1 MMRVA
6 VVIPCRN
13 EEKYIEKCVR
23 SVLNSSLEKC
33 ELRVVVCDGK
43 STDGTIEIINRLQQE
58 DSRVVLLSNEK
69 QTTPFALNLGIRKNA
84 DCDVHI
90 ILGAHAEIA
99 PDYVQRCIDGLL
111 RDESLGC
118 IGGVIN
124 NVNEDRTSEIIAKAM
139 SSPFGVGNAHF
150 RTGGKSGYVDTV
162 AFGAYPAKVFQKAGY
177 FDEDLTRNQDDEFNY
192 RVIKSGFRIFLD
204 PLIRSSYYVRASY
217 SKLARQ
223 YYQYGFWKVYVNKKH
238 NAVTSMRQLVPP
250 AFVLFLMTLPLTFL
264 IHKYLWVWLIV
275 SGIYL
280 TGALF
285 ATIAQH
291 AKLSEIPGVV
301 FSFLILH
308 SAYGFGYLRGV
319 VRFIIAGGSPDEHHS
334 ISSR

>member
-1 MMRVA
+1 MNRVA

-13 EEKYIEKCVR
+13 EERYIGKCVR
-23 SVLNSSLEKC
+23 SVLNSSLVNC
-33 ELRVVVCDGK
+33 ELRVVVCDGR
-43 STDGTIEIINRLQQE
+43 STDGTIEIIRRLREE
-58 DSRVVLLSNEK
+58 DSRVVLLSNER
-69 QTTPFALNLGIRKNA
+69 QTTPFALNLGIRHSD

-99 PDYVQRCIDGLL
+99 PDYVQRCIDGLQ
-111 RDESLGC
+111 RDDSLGC

-177 FDEDLTRNQDDEFNY
+177 FDEELTRNQDDEFNY
-192 RVIKSGFRIFLD
+192 RVTKCGFRIFLD

-238 NAVTSMRQLVPP
+238 NAVTSARQLVPP
-250 AFVLFLMTLPLTFL
+250 AFVLFLMTLPLSFL
-264 IHKYLWVWLIV
+264 VYNYLFVWLIV
-275 SGIYL
+275 SGVYL
-280 TGALF
+280 TGAF
-285 ATIAQH
+285 IAAFAQH
-291 AKLSEIPGVV
+291 AKPSEVPGVV

-319 VRFIIAGGSPDEHHS
+319 IRFILAGGTPDEHHS
-334 ISSR
+334 KSSR